1 MLLNKSAPSLPY
13 TNNASLKLRYMT
25 VELFNDGKSRTE
37 IAKILSVS
45 RRLINEW
52 ITKYLSGGVN
62 ALALKKSPGRPPQL
76 SLEEKE
82 QLKLYVI
89 SHSVKPEGGRLIGS
103 DIQQYIET
111 TFGVSYKL
119 RNVYRLMHELNLSWI
134 TSRSKHP
141 QQSMAAQEDF
151 KKFPD

>member
-1 MLLNKSAPSLPY
+1 MPNKSDPSLPY

-25 VELFNDGKSRTE
+25 VEFFNDGKSRTE

-52 ITKYLSGGVN
+52 ITKYLRGGVD
-62 ALALKKSPGRPPQL
+62 ALALKKSTGRPPQL
-76 SLEEKE
+76 SPEEKE

-89 SHSVKPEGGRLIGS
+89 SHSVKAEGGRLIGS
-103 DIQQYIET
+103 DIQQYIEN

-141 QQSMAAQEDF
+141 QQSIEAQEDF

>member
-1 MLLNKSAPSLPY
+1 MA
-13 TNNASLKLRYMT
+13 

-82 QLKLYVI
+82 QLKSCVI

-103 DIQQYIET
+103 DIQQYIEN

-134 TSRSKHP
+134 TSRSKH
-141 QQSMAAQEDF
+141 S
-151 KKFPD
+151 